1 MPGMRLD
8 ISQRQKQ
15 IQTLKMNPRMIQTIA
30 ILSMPTMELREYI
43 FKEAE
48 KNPALEV
55 IHDRTQETP
64 PESAPHNTS
73 AHISES
79 STGNSAESDAFQAFI
94 ESRPARTKTL
104 QVHLLEQLVLLP
116 LGETERALS
125 EKIIGNL
132 DTHGFFLSPPETLLD
147 SKNSLET
154 PALLKKCLDIVR
166 RLDPAGTACVDV
178 YESLF
183 VQAELAGAVP
193 PLVLFFLDGRL
204 EILDSTKPQSVLKK
218 ITTLIK
224 EDPDAESK
232 YGLPSKCTVQDVE
245 AALDFIRR
253 LDPFPA
259 RSFDTEQTV
268 YISPDVYV
276 TKVFADDEDA
286 PREAQFQV
294 TFARNT
300 LPAIS
305 LSPAFSQLAADKKKT
320 KDEASGF
327 AKLYVQEAQWFLTSV
342 LQREQSIVKAAEAIV
357 KAQIQFFEKGPR
369 YLLPLRM
376 KDIAEVI
383 DVHEATIS
391 RIANGKYLQCE
402 WGLFEIRYFFSNQ
415 VSSTTLMLKS
425 KESVKQELL
434 AILRDYEEQKKK
446 YPGLKKLTDEDLVAK
461 LKERGI
467 TIARRTVAKYRA
479 ELNINSS
486 FGR

>member
-1 MPGMRLD
+1 M
-8 ISQRQKQ
+8 
-15 IQTLKMNPRMIQTIA
+15 
-30 ILSMPTMELREYI
+30 
-43 FKEAE
+43 
-48 KNPALEV
+48 
-55 IHDRTQETP
+55 
-64 PESAPHNTS
+64 
-73 AHISES
+73 
-79 STGNSAESDAFQAFI
+79 
-94 ESRPARTKTL
+94 
-104 QVHLLEQLVLLP
+104 
-116 LGETERALS
+116 
-125 EKIIGNL
+125 
-132 DTHGFFLSPPETLLD
+132 
-147 SKNSLET
+147 
-154 PALLKKCLDIVR
+154 LKKCLDIVR
-166 RLDPAGTACVDV
+166 RLDPVGTACTDV

-193 PLVLFFLDGRL
+193 PLALFFLDGHL
-204 EILDSTKPQSVLKK
+204 EILDSNKPQSILKK
-218 ITTLIK
+218 ITTVIK
-224 EDPDAESK
+224 EDPDAEAK

-245 AALDFIRR
+245 DALDFIRR

-259 RSFDTEQTV
+259 RSFGVDQTV

-276 TKVFADDEDA
+276 TKVVSDDEDA
-286 PREAQFQV
+286 PREAHFQV

-305 LSPAFSQLAADKKKT
+305 LSPAFSQLVANKKKT
-320 KDEASGF
+320 KDEAAGF

-357 KAQIQFFEKGPR
+357 KAQIRFFEKGPR
-369 YLLPLRM
+369 YLFPLRM
-376 KDIAEVI
+376 KDIADAI

-402 WGLFEIRYFFSNQ
+402 WGLFEIKYFFSNQ
-415 VSSTTLMLKS
+415 VSSSTSVLKS

-434 AILRDYEEQKKK
+434 EILHDYEEQKKK
-446 YPGLKKLTDEDLVAK
+446 SPGLKKLTDEDLVAK